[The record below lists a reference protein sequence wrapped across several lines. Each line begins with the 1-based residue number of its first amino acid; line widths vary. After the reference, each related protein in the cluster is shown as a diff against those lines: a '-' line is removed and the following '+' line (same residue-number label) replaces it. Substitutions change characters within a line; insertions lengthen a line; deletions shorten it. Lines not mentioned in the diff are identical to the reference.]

1 VDGGGGV
8 MATRLDKV
16 KSLSAEQIA
25 KFIIDKDI
33 LSDAEP
39 GQHFCKGD
47 CDWGES
53 MDIDDGPDE
62 KECLRCC
69 VRWLNEEVDR

>member
-1 VDGGGGV
+1 MV
-8 MATRLDKV
+8 TRLDKIR
-16 KSLSAEQIA
+16 SLSAEQLA
-25 KFIIDKDI
+25 QVLIDSNFLDG
-33 LSDAEP
+33 LEQ

-47 CDWGES
+47 CDWAES

-69 VRWLNEEVDR
+69 VRWLNEEVLGCERCL

>member
-1 VDGGGGV
+1 

-47 CDWGES
+47 CDWAES
-53 MDIDDGPDE
+53 DGPDE